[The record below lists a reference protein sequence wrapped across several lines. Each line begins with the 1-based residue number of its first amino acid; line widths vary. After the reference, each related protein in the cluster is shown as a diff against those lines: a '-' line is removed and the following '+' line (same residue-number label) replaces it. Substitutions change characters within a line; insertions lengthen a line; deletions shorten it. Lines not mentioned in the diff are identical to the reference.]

1 MIKLQGPA
9 LSEEAAGK
17 LANVLSFAKS
27 KKGTYAKQLT
37 APAQPRTGGQVA
49 VRAVMKFLAQ
59 EWKGIISTRQDTWTA
74 RAKDMKLY
82 PYHAYISGNQIRW
95 RSFLG
100 LTQEDPPRTT
110 GTNPDAPLL
119 YADPLIAQC
128 RIRTQAVLSGG
139 VWGYFLFRSTTG
151 GFTPAVDNCVAV
163 FAKQAYVTTYFDT
176 PLDPGTYYYRAQGFR
191 WYGKKSPFTLEKSV
205 TIVA

>member
-1 MIKLQGPA
+1 MIKLTGPA

-17 LANVLSFAKS
+17 LAGVLSFAKS
-27 KKGTYAKQLT
+27 KKGTYAKKLT
-37 APAQPRTGGQVA
+37 APAQPRTGPQVG

-59 EWKGIISTRQDTWTA
+59 EWKGISPTRQDTWQA
-74 RAKDMKLY
+74 RAAQMELY
-82 PYHAYISGNQIRW
+82 KYHAYISGNQIRW

-100 LTQEDPPRTT
+100 LTQQDPAPTA

-119 YADPLIAQC
+119 YADPLIAQA
-128 RIRTQAVLSGG
+128 IIKTQAVGSGG

-163 FAKQAYVTTYFDT
+163 FAKQAYVSVYYDT
-176 PLDPGTYYYRAQGFR
+176 PLEPGTYYYRAQGFR
-191 WYGKKSPFTLEKSV
+191 WNGKQSPFTLQKSV